1 MEKIDPKTTA
11 LVIIDPQNDFLSEN
25 SVVWDLV
32 GDLVVKNRVVDKLFA
47 LFNCLNLI
55 SNHYRK
61 ESVLGR
67 LNHTP
72 VLLWL
77 CIRGM
82 GKEDYIERHIYY
94 LPL

>member
-1 MEKIDPKTTA
+1 MNS
-11 LVIIDPQNDFLSEN
+11 LLS
-25 SVVWDLV
+25 
-32 GDLVVKNRVVDKLFA
+32 DKLFA
-47 LFNCLNLI
+47 LSNCLNLI

-82 GKEDYIERHIYY
+82 GKEDYIE
-94 LPL
+94 